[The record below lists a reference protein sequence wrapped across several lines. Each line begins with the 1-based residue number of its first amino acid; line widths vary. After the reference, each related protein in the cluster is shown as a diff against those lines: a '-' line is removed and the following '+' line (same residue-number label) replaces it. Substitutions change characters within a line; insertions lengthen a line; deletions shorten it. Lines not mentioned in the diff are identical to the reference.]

1 MREHE
6 TALFVEHLLEL
17 LPRVDPGN
25 HRLAIGQRLAEN
37 ILLDFGHQPFD
48 ALHEPFLRDGLL
60 FERVPAHQFDRT
72 VLHIAR
78 PHRQTHGD
86 ALQFVLRELEA
97 RAHVIAVIDLHAD
110 AFGFELLRN
119 GPEAG
124 TDFGQ
129 LVFAL
134 VDGHHHHLDRRQFR
148 RQHEAVVVRMG
159 HDERTHQS
167 GRNAPR
173 GRPHIFELALFVDI
187 LHVERLGEILSQKM
201 RRTALQGLAVLHQR
215 LDGQRILGARKP
227 LVGRFVAYDDRNRH
241 PLFGEFLVYVDHLF
255 CLLDSL
261 LARGMRR
268 MALLPQE
275 LGGTQEQA
283 RTHLPAHD
291 VRPLVA
297 EDRKV
302 AVRLD
307 PVFIGVPDDGL
318 RRGTHDQLLFELSI
332 GVYHDA
338 LAFGIVLQAVVRH
351 HGALLGKALDMV
363 RLLREEGLGDE
374 QREIGVLM
382 PRILEHLVQR
392 VVHLLPNG
400 IAVGFDDHTSAYG
413 RVFGQPGLH
422 DQVVVPLRVV
432 LVRLR
437 EVFEFLCHIS
447 LFFILYQPANIIKK

>member
-1 MREHE
+1 
-6 TALFVEHLLEL
+6 
-17 LPRVDPGN
+17 
-25 HRLAIGQRLAEN
+25 
-37 ILLDFGHQPFD
+37 
-48 ALHEPFLRDGLL
+48 
-60 FERVPAHQFDRT
+60 
-72 VLHIAR
+72 
-78 PHRQTHGD
+78 
-86 ALQFVLRELEA
+86 
-97 RAHVIAVIDLHAD
+97 
-110 AFGFELLRN
+110 
-119 GPEAG
+119 
-124 TDFGQ
+124 
-129 LVFAL
+129 
-134 VDGHHHHLDRRQFR
+134 
-148 RQHEAVVVRMG
+148 
-159 HDERTHQS
+159 
-167 GRNAPR
+167 
-173 GRPHIFELALFVDI
+173 
-187 LHVERLGEILSQKM
+187 
-201 RRTALQGLAVLHQR
+201 
-215 LDGQRILGARKP
+215 
-227 LVGRFVAYDDRNRH
+227 
-241 PLFGEFLVYVDHLF
+241 
-255 CLLDSL
+255 
-261 LARGMRR
+261 MRR
-268 MALLPQE
+268 MTLLPQE

-297 EDRKV
+297 EDRQV

-318 RRGTHDQLLFELSI
+318 RRGTHNQLLFELGI

-338 LAFGIVLQAVVRH
+338 FAFGIVLQAVVRH